1 MDLIFSSPFISQ
13 KYLFFVRRVV
23 AANNLSIRERTNLNN
38 LKVAANSLSIG
49 QRTNLIDLNV
59 AANNLSIEKKSKID
73 LNIEVDNLS
82 IDLNLSPTND
92 NQTSGSTY
100 NPQLM
105 IDLNQMPPS
114 DGNPMSQLFSL

>member
-1 MDLIFSSPFISQ
+1 MDLIFFSPFISQ

-73 LNIEVDNLS
+73 LN
-82 IDLNLSPTND
+82 LSPTND